1 VDDYGNK
8 VQIGQQQDV
17 TEYLLNFM
25 ERLEE
30 GLNEVPP
37 EMNQHV
43 RVSTYLKRKPDDENG
58 ERSESFFE
66 DTAVST
72 MMDESTEG
80 TVVAGAGHASGE
92 EAGYSKIDDSFF
104 QHVKPQLNDP
114 VVQKKAHLNTIYENL
129 FGSHITVTKLLNK
142 ETGKEKIISKHK

>member
-1 VDDYGNK
+1 
-8 VQIGQQQDV
+8 
-17 TEYLLNFM
+17 M

-43 RVSTYLKRKPDDENG
+43 RVSTYLKRKPDDAND

-72 MMDESTEG
+72 MMDESSQG
-80 TVVAGAGHASGE
+80 TIVASDSRASGE
-92 EAGYSKIDDSFF
+92 EPGYSKIDDSFF
-104 QHVKPQLNDP
+104 MHAKPQQNDP
-114 VVQKKAHLNTIYENL
+114 VE
-129 FGSHITVTKLLNK
+129 
-142 ETGKEKIISKHK
+142 